1 MKKIVFAVA
10 LLLLA
15 APAWALD
22 ITCSNDV
29 NLVTVSYDATTDD
42 PAIRAMALDILLDG
56 DGTIS
61 DVQCLS
67 AAYGYQIY
75 PGSIS
80 IDGSGNVDDW
90 GTCKASGS
98 YAGTYDDPNAMT
110 IEMGSLYE
118 VGVDDEPC
126 DVGDLVSFIVSGTG
140 TVNVSILVN
149 EIRGGCVDEEAGVVT
164 PSITGCTLVFPGQT
178 CWDLDQCAGQPS
190 GDGTCDGQIN
200 FSDLIQLKQA
210 FGTSKG
216 AGNYNCCA
224 DYDQNETINFGD
236 LIILKQGFGSSGY
249 APSTLNQDCPE

>member
-1 MKKIVFAVA
+1 MKKIVFAFAV
-10 LLLLA
+10 LLLA
-15 APAWALD
+15 APTWALD
-22 ITCSNDV
+22 VWCTNDV
-29 NLVTVSYDATTDD
+29 NLCTVSYDASLDD
-42 PAIRAMALDILLDG
+42 PNIRAMALDIQLDG

-67 AAYGYQIY
+67 ASYGYQIY

-98 YAGTYDDPNAMT
+98 YAGTLDDVNAMT

-118 VGVDDEPC
+118 EGVDPEPN
-126 DVGDLVSFIVSGTG
+126 DLGDLVSFIVDGTG
-140 TVNVSILVN
+140 TVNVSISVN
-149 EIRGGCVDEEAGVVT
+149 TIRGGCVDEDAGVVT
-164 PSITGCTLVFPGQT
+164 PSITGCSFEFAGTT

-190 GDGTCDGQIN
+190 GDGTCDGTIN

-249 APSTLNQDCPE
+249 APSTLNQDCPP